1 MAKLALLALAFTAIV
16 AFSEVSAYRTTITTT
31 TVDEN
36 CWPFCPVPGA
46 SGGIWDPIESPKQ
59 CRRQIQSKQLALD
72 HCEMHITQQS
82 PFESKLRMQMANPSQ
97 QEPHLQ
103 LCCNQL
109 KNVAQPCQCE
119 AIQQVF
125 EQAQQQQ
132 QQKQGGRQ
140 GRQQGGQQQMQ
151 QMLRKAEQLP
161 NDCKLEVQQCPI
173 QIPRV

>member
-16 AFSEVSAYRTTITTT
+16 AFSEVSGYRTTITTT
-31 TVDEN
+31 TVEDN
-36 CWPFCPVPGA
+36 GLPFPPYYS
-46 SGGIWDPIESPKQ
+46 SGGIWDPIASPEQ
-59 CRRQIQSKQLALD
+59 CRRQIQSQQLPLD
-72 HCEMHITQQS
+72 HCQMHITQQS
-82 PFESKLRMQMANPSQ
+82 PFESQLRMPVANPRQ

-109 KNVAQPCQCE
+109 KNVAEPCQCE

-125 EQAQQQQ
+125 EQAQQ

-151 QMLRKAEQLP
+151 QMLRKAQQLP
-161 NDCKLEVQQCPI
+161 NDCNLQVQQCPI
-173 QIPRV
+173 RSPRV